1 VPVKII
7 ADVSFAARQFAV
19 GGVTGVGRV
28 IDETI
33 PRLAG
38 LPEIDVRVV
47 GFQEHDLNPALTDRW
62 VKQWA
67 EMRLG
72 NRENASSAYRYATGL
87 GVPFGHLSCFLDQYL
102 LRHPTDQKGLSFFV
116 SVFSRCMR
124 RVAKADRKVSFGD
137 KSCDVYLL
145 TFSPPPLGIPGSI
158 PRIVIVYDV
167 YPLRLPDE
175 CGESVTGSLQRIV
188 DSLVPDRDAVVTISE
203 FTKDDFCDLTG
214 FPENRVIAG
223 SLAADQAFHANVGDR
238 MIGKVRKKYRIG
250 AEPYF
255 LSVANPQPR
264 KNLETA
270 IRAFDRVTRA
280 MPDWPGKLV
289 LSGSPALGWGSES
302 IDRAVD
308 ALGTRATRV
317 LRIESVGDDELAALY
332 AGAKAFVFPSR
343 FEGFGLPLLE
353 AMRCGTPVI
362 CSNVTSL
369 PEVGGSAPIYCDP
382 LDVEAFASAMM
393 LMITDLSVR
402 KRMVEAGL
410 LQSARFS
417 WEKMATAIQAATKL
431 VV

>member
-1 VPVKII
+1 VSVKII

-38 LPEIDVRVV
+38 LPDVDMRVV

-67 EMRLG
+67 EGRLG
-72 NRENASSAYRYATGL
+72 SHTHALSAYGYATGL
-87 GVPFGHLSCFLDQYL
+87 GIAFDQASCFLDQYL
-102 LRHPTDQKGLSFFV
+102 LQRKADQKG
-116 SVFSRCMR
+116 FSRFIGVVSRCVR
-124 RVAKADRKVSFGD
+124 RVAKADRLVVIGESSF
-137 KSCDVYLL
+137 DVYLL
-145 TFSPPPLGIPGSI
+145 TFSPPPPGLSESV
-158 PRIVIVYDV
+158 PRVVVIYDV
-167 YPLRLPDE
+167 YPLRLPGE
-175 CGESVTGSLQRIV
+175 CNQSVTGSLQRV
-188 DSLVPDRDAVVTISE
+188 VNSLRPERDAVVTISQ

-214 FPENRVIAG
+214 FPEDRVIAG
-223 SLAADQAFHANVGDR
+223 SLAADQAFHANVGDQAV
-238 MIGKVRKKYRIG
+238 GQVRKKYRIG

-270 IRAFDRVTRA
+270 ILAFDRLTRA
-280 MPDWPGKLV
+280 IPDWPGKLV

-302 IDRAVD
+302 VDQAVESLGDRAS
-308 ALGTRATRV
+308 RV
-317 LRIESVGDDELAALY
+317 LRVESVSDDELAAFY
-332 AGAKAFVFPSR
+332 TGATAFVFPSR
-343 FEGFGLPLLE
+343 FEGFGLPVLE

-362 CSNVTSL
+362 CSNATSL
-369 PEVGGSAPIYCDP
+369 PEVGGSALIYCDP
-382 LDVEAFASAMM
+382 QDVEAFASAMM

-417 WEKMATAIQAATKL
+417 WENMATAIQAATKL